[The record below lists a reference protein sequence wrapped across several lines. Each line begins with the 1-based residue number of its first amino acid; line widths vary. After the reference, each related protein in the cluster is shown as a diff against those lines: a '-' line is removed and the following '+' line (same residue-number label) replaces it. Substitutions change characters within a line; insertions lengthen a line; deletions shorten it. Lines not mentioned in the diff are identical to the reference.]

1 MMELEML
8 RAIQSIANPFFDFFF
23 ELVTIAGE
31 QIVLILLFCA
41 VYWVFDKD
49 LGHTMGLTIITSL
62 FVNNSLKELFDMP
75 RPIGEEGIRSL
86 RTETATGKS
95 FPSGHTQG
103 ASAAYGSLAL
113 GIGKTWLYWAAG
125 ILMVLIGLSRL
136 YLGVHYPKDV
146 LAGLAFGVLCA
157 VLCRWLTKRVKNL
170 AVLFAAVNGLMLL
183 MVLFLPSEDGFKAAG
198 LALGMLVGYLIEQKK
213 IRFTTANLPAKKK
226 IKRYV
231 IGIVVVLACY
241 GLPKLLIPF
250 DIGIVQYLRYAFV
263 SFSITVLAPLAF
275 TKFGC

>member
-23 ELVTIAGE
+23 ELITVAGE

-41 VYWVFDKD
+41 VYWVFDKN

-103 ASAAYGSLAL
+103 AAAAYGSFAL
-113 GIGKTWLYWAAG
+113 GIGRTWLYWVVG
-125 ILMVLIGLSRL
+125 ILITLIGLSRL

-146 LAGLAFGVLCA
+146 AAGLALGILCA
-157 VLCRWLTKRVKNL
+157 VLCRWLTKCIQNL
-170 AVLFAAVNGLMLL
+170 AILLAGVNGLMILL
-183 MVLFLPSEDGFKAAG
+183 MLFLPSEDGIKAAG

-213 IRFTTANLPAKKK
+213 IRFTTDNLPAKKK

-231 IGIVVVLACY
+231 IGMIVVLACY

-250 DIGIVQYLRYAFV
+250 DMGIVWYLRYAFV
-263 SFSITVLAPLAF
+263 SFSITVLAPLTF
-275 TKFGC
+275 RKFDC